1 MSSGHANHGRW
12 RAALFIALGIFLLTR
27 FLTLTALPIFNDE
40 AIYLQYSQRIHEN
53 WEKNKF
59 ISMNG
64 EFTDWKPPLQY
75 WLTAP
80 FIEWGNDPLVV
91 GRVMA
96 LLVSVAGF
104 FGIYLFSKELFGERE
119 GVVAAALYV
128 LCPPALLHN
137 GQFTA
142 ETFLFSSAGLVYWA
156 LLKAMRWNRLGWA
169 WAIVAAFFGT
179 ALLLFKQ
186 SGFSLLAIS
195 VILPLA
201 RFPQRDIRLS
211 QAAKQVAWNVG
222 LVAMVICVSLL
233 AANAIL
239 PSEFN
244 ATRDQFN
251 RRWVMS
257 IPELAALPL
266 PVWRA
271 NLNLVTD
278 YIGSSY
284 SWAVP
289 LLFCVFTWLAV
300 RRRHFAE
307 LAIATMCLAG
317 GGAVTFL
324 LRGFNEYLFNTAV
337 IAVLLPLLART
348 IVFASEFAEE
358 VRETALRRVVLVL
371 AGLALSYW
379 VYQDTLMAVSPGKY
393 FEQGTPWAANNYLKS
408 WSTGFGVK
416 EIVKM
421 LEKEKRPGIVF
432 ADSQWGN
439 PGTALE
445 VYRKKRFPNL
455 QIAVMTR
462 EFLDRTES
470 RKLKEFVTR
479 LRPVH
484 FAIYS
489 ADTSERRREWQINV
503 EEQMCE
509 RREEIRAYPAQIP
522 IIVCQF

>member
-1 MSSGHANHGRW
+1 MVLW
-12 RAALFIALGIFLLTR
+12 IALGFFVLTR
-27 FLTLTALPIFNDE
+27 VLTLTAFPIFNDE
-40 AIYLQYSQRIHEN
+40 AIYLQYSQRIHED
-53 WEKNKF
+53 WAKNKF

-91 GRVMA
+91 GRTMA
-96 LLVSVAGF
+96 VLVSVTGF
-104 FGIYLFSKELFGERE
+104 FGIYFFSRELFGERE
-119 GVVAAALYV
+119 GTVAAALYV
-128 LCPPALLHN
+128 LCPPVLFHN

-142 ETFLFSSAGLVYWA
+142 ETFLFSTAPLAYWA
-156 LLKAMRWNRLGWA
+156 LLKAMRWNKLDWI

-195 VILPLA
+195 VVLPLA
-201 RFPQRDIRLS
+201 RLPQTLNPRREW
-211 QAAKQVAWNVG
+211 AKQMAWNIG
-222 LVAMVICVSLL
+222 LVVAVIGASIL
-233 AANAIL
+233 AANAII
-239 PSEFN
+239 PREFN

-257 IPELAALPL
+257 VHELAALPL
-266 PVWRA
+266 AIWRA
-271 NLNLVTD
+271 NLNLVAD

-289 LLFCVFTWLAV
+289 MLFGVFTLVAV
-300 RRRHFAE
+300 RRKNLVE
-307 LAIATMCLAG
+307 LAVALMGLAG

-348 IVFASEFAEE
+348 ILFAREFALQA
-358 VRETALRRVVLVL
+358 RQAALRRSVLVL

-393 FEQGTPWAANNYLKS
+393 FEQGTPWAVGNYLKS

-416 EIVKM
+416 EAVKM

-445 VYRKKRFPNL
+445 VYRRQRFPNL
-455 QIAVMTR
+455 QVAVMTR
-462 EFLDRTES
+462 EFLDRDET
-470 RKLKEFVTR
+470 RKLKEFVTG
-479 LRPVH
+479 LGPVH

-489 ADTSERRREWQINV
+489 ADTSEGRRQWQANV
-503 EEQMCE
+503 EQQMCG
-509 RREEIRAYPAQIP
+509 RREEIRAYPTQMP
-522 IIVCQF
+522 IVVCQF